1 MSLEEQLKARCEAIA
16 SHLVAKTLA
25 TQAEV
30 DACGSAESGDS
41 ETDLIVRYG
50 DLRVLL
56 AERQPDAQGRSE
68 RHKMADRIV
77 LDALRGAPR
86 KITLSEPLG
95 DVRSVSVY
103 PKSLNTLIEL
113 AERDE
118 AIVYFQQA
126 ADVLRELIKR
136 NPLPDRV
143 DSLARCVREVG
154 YQQRLC
160 VWIVTHPA
168 PGLPYPEDATAPELP
183 AWLHAISPIEVL
195 SIFSAHQEVNAGR
208 LAALQALP
216 RGKSKNKDEV
226 SRGWGVYLANLASLL
241 NRGAEELAR
250 DHSLAALFAQSYVH
264 AVEEERAMERT
275 E

>member
-1 MSLEEQLKARCEAIA
+1 LLETQLKERSDSIA
-16 SHLVAKTLA
+16 SHLVAKKLA
-25 TQAEV
+25 TQPEV
-30 DACGSAESGDS
+30 DACGSTGSGDA

-68 RHKMADRIV
+68 RHKLADRIV

-86 KITLSEPLG
+86 KVALSETLG
-95 DVRSVSVY
+95 EMRDVSVH
-103 PKSLNTLIEL
+103 PKSLNALIEL

-118 AIVYFQQA
+118 AVGYFQQA
-126 ADVLRELIKR
+126 ADVLRDLIKKD
-136 NPLPDRV
+136 PSPDRI
-143 DSLARCVREVG
+143 DALARCVREVG
-154 YQQRLC
+154 YQQRVC

-168 PGLPYPEDATAPELP
+168 PGLPYSEDATAPEPP
-183 AWLHAISPIEVL
+183 AWLNAIGPIDVL
-195 SIFSAHQEVNAGR
+195 SIFTTHQEVNAGR

-216 RGKSKNKDEV
+216 RGKSKKGEET

-264 AVEEERAMERT
+264 AVDDVRAMET
-275 E
+275 TA